1 MESQMRLQ
9 ADRFSVALQLG
20 RAFLAVM
27 PWMTLSGTALSAQV
41 PETRARDTVSVV
53 PAADAPDQHLP
64 ANAEPIRWYH
74 AAMAVGGVAALTAI
88 DEPVQRHTQRHRS
101 PALSDIA
108 DVFRHGG
115 EPLFYGGVGA
125 GILATG
131 IVSGNHGIQRAGRR
145 VLVSVAT
152 AGVVL
157 ESMKLLIGRS
167 RPTEGVGAFS
177 FHPFSSLKDST
188 GVAARGAMPSGHALA
203 AFAVVTSLA
212 DDIHSTTAH
221 LLLYTAAGGTAF
233 SRVYENRHWVSDVA
247 MGTVLGITIG
257 KVVSGRWRIFN
268 LRPPS
273 FLVGP
278 SGETAVRWSVPF

>member
-1 MESQMRLQ
+1 MEIDMRLR
-9 ADRFSVALQLG
+9 ADRFGAAALFRRTTLTVILG
-20 RAFLAVM
+20 
-27 PWMTLSGTALSAQV
+27 MTLAGAELPAQE
-41 PETRARDTVSVV
+41 PDTTTRDTAGVV
-53 PAADAPDQHLP
+53 PPAAAPARHLP
-64 ANAEPIRWYH
+64 ANAAVIRWYH
-74 AAMAVGGVAALTAI
+74 AAAMVGGIAALTAI

-101 PALSDIA
+101 PALTDIA

-115 EPLFYGGVGA
+115 EPLFYGGIGG

-131 IVSGNHGIQRAGRR
+131 LVSGDKGIQRAGGR
-145 VLVSVAT
+145 VLTSVAT

-167 RPTEGVGAFS
+167 RPNEDVGAFS
-177 FHPFSSLKDST
+177 FHPFTSRKDSA
-188 GVAARGAMPSGHALA
+188 GVEARGAMPSGHALA

-212 DDIHSTTAH
+212 DDIHSTPVH
-221 LLLYTAAGGTAF
+221 VLLYTAAAGTAF

-257 KVVSGRWRIFN
+257 KVVSGRWRIFH

-273 FLVGP
+273 FLWTP
-278 SGETAVRWSVPF
+278 SGETAVRWTVNF

>member
-1 MESQMRLQ
+1 MHP
-9 ADRFSVALQLG
+9 G
-20 RAFLAVM
+20 RIILTVIFGATLAGAS
-27 PWMTLSGTALSAQV
+27 LAAQE
-41 PETRARDTVSVV
+41 PDAPPRDTASVV
-53 PAADAPDQHLP
+53 PSAGPPGQHLP
-64 ANAEPIRWYH
+64 ENAAPIRWYH
-74 AAMAVGGVAALTAI
+74 AALAVGGVAVLTAI
-88 DEPVQRHTQRHRS
+88 DEPVQRYTQRHRS

-108 DVFRHGG
+108 GVFRHGG

-131 IVSGNHGIQRAGRR
+131 YVLGDHGVQRAGRR

-167 RPTEGVGAFS
+167 RPNENVGAFS

-212 DDIHSTTAH
+212 DDVHSTTVH
-221 LLLYTAAGGTAF
+221 VLLYTAAAGTAF
-233 SRVYENRHWVSDVA
+233 SRVYENRHWTSDVA

-257 KVVSGRWRIFN
+257 KVVSGRWRLFH

-278 SGETAVRWSVPF
+278 SGETAVSWTVHF

>member
-1 MESQMRLQ
+1 MQLQ
-9 ADRFSVALQLG
+9 ADRFGAALKRGL
-20 RAFLAVM
+20 AFLAVTLG
-27 PWMTLSGTALSAQV
+27 MTLSGTSVFAQK
-41 PETRARDTVSVV
+41 PDTHGRDTVSAV
-53 PAADAPDQHLP
+53 PSAAAPDRHLP
-64 ANAEPIRWYH
+64 ANAAVIRWYH
-74 AAMAVGGVAALTAI
+74 AAMAIGGVAALTAI
-88 DEPVQRHTQRHRS
+88 DEPVQRYTQRHRS

-108 DVFRHGG
+108 GVFRHGG

-131 IVSGNHGIQRAGRR
+131 FVAGDHAIQRAGRR

-167 RPTEGVGAFS
+167 RPNEGAGAFS
-177 FHPFSSLKDST
+177 FHPFTSLKDSA

-212 DDIHSTTAH
+212 DDIHSTTVH

-233 SRVYENRHWVSDVA
+233 SRVYENRHWLSDVA
-247 MGTVLGITIG
+247 MGTVFGLTIG

-278 SGETAVRWSVPF
+278 GGQPAVRWSVNF

>member
-1 MESQMRLQ
+1 VGPAVHPR
-9 ADRFSVALQLG
+9 RII
-20 RAFLAVM
+20 LAVVLG
-27 PWMTLSGTALSAQV
+27 MTPSGAGLTAQEPDTQV
-41 PETRARDTVSVV
+41 PDTVGVV
-53 PAADAPDQHLP
+53 PPAGARHLP
-64 ANAEPIRWYH
+64 VNAAPIRWYH
-74 AAMAVGGVAALTAI
+74 AAIAVGGVAALSAI
-88 DEPVQRHTQRHRS
+88 DEPVQRYTQRHRS

-108 DVFRHGG
+108 GVFRHGG
-115 EPLFYGGVGA
+115 EPLFYGGIGA

-131 IVSGNHGIQRAGRR
+131 LVAGDRGIQGAGRR

-167 RPTEGVGAFS
+167 RPNENVGAFS
-177 FHPFSSLKDST
+177 FHPFTSLKDSA

-212 DDIHSTTAH
+212 DDIHSTPVH
-221 LLLYTAAGGTAF
+221 LLLYAAAGGTAF
-233 SRVYENRHWVSDVA
+233 SRVYENRHWTSDVA

-257 KVVSGRWRIFN
+257 KVVSGRWRLFH

-278 SGETAVRWSVPF
+278 SGETAVRWSVNF

>member
-1 MESQMRLQ
+1 MESQMRLP
-9 ADRFSVALQLG
+9 ADRFGAVLHLG
-20 RAFLAVM
+20 RTFLPVVLGM
-27 PWMTLSGTALSAQV
+27 SLSGTALSAQE
-41 PETRARDTVSVV
+41 PDTHGRDTVSAV
-53 PAADAPDQHLP
+53 PAADAPDEHLP
-64 ANAEPIRWYH
+64 ANAAPIRWYH

-88 DEPVQRHTQRHRS
+88 DEPVQRYTQRHRS

-131 IVSGNHGIQRAGRR
+131 LVAGDKGIQRAGRR

-167 RPTEGVGAFS
+167 RPNEGVGAFS
-177 FHPFSSLKDST
+177 FHPFTSLKDST

-212 DDIHSTTAH
+212 DDIHSTPVH

-247 MGTVLGITIG
+247 MGTVLGLTIG

-278 SGETAVRWSVPF
+278 NGETAVRWSVNF

>member
-1 MESQMRLQ
+1 MESQMRL
-9 ADRFSVALQLG
+9 
-20 RAFLAVM
+20 AVM
-27 PWMTLSGTALSAQV
+27 LAMTLSATALSAQE
-41 PETRARDTVSVV
+41 PDTRVRDTVSAV
-53 PAADAPDQHLP
+53 PAADTSDQHLP
-64 ANAEPIRWYH
+64 ADAAPIRWYH
-74 AAMAVGGVAALTAI
+74 AAIAVGGVAALTAI

-108 DVFRHGG
+108 GVFRHGG
-115 EPLFYGGVGA
+115 EPLFYGGIGA

-131 IVSGNHGIQRAGRR
+131 IVAGDHGIQRAGRR

-167 RPTEGVGAFS
+167 RPNEGVGAFS
-177 FHPFSSLKDST
+177 FHPFTSLKDST

-212 DDIHSTTAH
+212 DDIHSTPVH

-247 MGTVLGITIG
+247 MGTVLGVTIG

-268 LRPPS
+268 LRPPA

-278 SGETAVRWSVPF
+278 SGEAAVQWSVNF

>member
-1 MESQMRLQ
+1 VKRDF
-9 ADRFSVALQLG
+9 AAVHLG
-20 RAFLAVM
+20 RATLTLILG
-27 PWMTLSGTALSAQV
+27 MTLSGTALTAQEPDTAV
-41 PETRARDTVSVV
+41 RDTVSVV
-53 PAADAPDQHLP
+53 PSAATPSRHLP
-64 ANAEPIRWYH
+64 ANAAVIRWYH
-74 AAMAVGGVAALTAI
+74 AAVVVGGIAALTAI
-88 DEPVQRHTQRHRS
+88 DEPVQRYTQRHRS
-101 PALSDIA
+101 TALEDVA

-115 EPLFYGGVGA
+115 EPLFYGGIGA

-131 IVSGNHGIQRAGRR
+131 FVAGDKGIQRAGRR
-145 VLVSVAT
+145 VLASVAA

-167 RPTEGVGAFS
+167 RPNEGAGAFS
-177 FHPFSSLKDST
+177 FHPFSSLKDSA

-212 DDIHSTTAH
+212 DDIHSTPVH
-221 LLLYTAAGGTAF
+221 VLLYTAAGGTAF
-233 SRVYENRHWVSDVA
+233 SRVYENRHWTSDVA

-268 LRPPS
+268 LKPPS

-278 SGETAVRWSVPF
+278 SGETALRWTVTF